1 MNVLAHILQI
11 LPMLPAIVSGVEI
24 IHGNALNGAGK
35 KELAMQALG
44 LSSAVAAAALP
55 EEQVAI
61 QAATAL
67 ASSSI
72 DGVVAL
78 LNATKQMPKPLALP
92 AAVPAKA

>member
-1 MNVLAHILQI
+1 MNVLAHILQV
-11 LPMLPAIVSGVEI
+11 LPMLPAIVSGVEL
-24 IHGNALNGAGK
+24 IHGNALNGASK

-55 EEQVAI
+55 EEQAAI
-61 QAATAL
+61 QAATTL

-78 LNATKQMPKPLALP
+78 LKATKQMPKPLPIAT
-92 AAVPAKA
+92 ATPAKV

>member
-1 MNVLAHILQI
+1 MNVLAHILQV
-11 LPMLPAIVSGVEI
+11 LPMLPAIVSGVEL

-55 EEQVAI
+55 EEQPAI
-61 QAATAL
+61 QAARTL

-72 DGVVAL
+72 DSIVTL
-78 LNATKQMPKPLALP
+78 LNATKQMPKPLPLL